1 MLGCKQGKQT
11 FSTTNL
17 FELNTLPETNIALEN
32 RPLEREIPIG
42 NPPFLEAN
50 RSDYREGTPVRQNW
64 RV

>member
-32 RPLEREIPIG
+32 RPLEREITHH
-42 NPPFLEAN
+42 F
-50 RSDYREGTPVRQNW
+50 
-64 RV
+64 